1 MSRSPSIKKNTAFEK
16 NPMNLNIKQGGM
28 VSSPTVEDLENID
41 ISMNFLKD
49 LSTNNN
55 TFIYFLQL
63 IQTHM
68 DIELLLDSTENS
80 SNLYRRK
87 TNNTISND
95 KITKLNNLLNV
106 YFNTLSMIYLKNNNT
121 NIPDDRTALSIFCDS
136 VAENLTNEKAGYT
149 YSDSKEGIYLFYGTD
164 STVYAGSA
172 FSNGQY
178 ALIGGASMIVFAVLS
193 FFVGKGIKKRKEK
206 NNAKEENANA

>member
-1 MSRSPSIKKNTAFEK
+1 MNSNNTTAVSQRAMSQNKSEITSKFISNSLPYINMNRSPSIKKNTAFEK

-68 DIELLLDSTENS
+68 DIEFLLDSSENS
-80 SNLYRRK
+80 NNLYRRK

-95 KITKLNNLLNV
+95 KITKLNNLLNT
-106 YFNTLSMIYLKNNNT
+106 YFNILSMIYLKNNNV
-121 NIPDDRTALSIFCDS
+121 NIPDSINKPTVPIDNFFLYPSINNIFHKCFKIQICLNAAIMITLSQLSIYEINS
-136 VAENLTNEKAGYT
+136 
-149 YSDSKEGIYLFYGTD
+149 LF
-164 STVYAGSA
+164 
-172 FSNGQY
+172 
-178 ALIGGASMIVFAVLS
+178 L
-193 FFVGKGIKKRKEK
+193 
-206 NNAKEENANA
+206 